1 MAISEY
7 PSLQLANRQTDLNGA
22 VEQIWQGK
30 GSELMRPIFDTYNDD
45 LHRAVDAVPSLDEEK
60 AKLFKNNVTRTASAK
75 ANYTIQLLDKAKQ
88 AANGNKDEYLR
99 QSKVIMGRANRS
111 QAAEYNTAVHRARS
125 AQQWAVFQK
134 QKHLY
139 PNLQWLR
146 TRSATPREIH
156 LAYVGRIWAMDDPF
170 WNDNQPGCTW
180 NCKCS
185 WKTTDAPVTD
195 NGNVTIVPSAQGLE
209 GNPYYTNQ
217 IFTDKHP
224 YISRVANHVPDLGVL
239 NNPDDVVYLNGV
251 EKGVKYKVHF
261 NAQKEFDTVNKPYLP
276 YIEKAGYD
284 NVKFLPIVE
293 RHETELR
300 KRYFGK
306 YWESNKCADVL
317 HEKTLIELK
326 TVANAGRKTR
336 RNIVSQIG
344 DAAKK
349 ADVVIL
355 KSEKLL
361 DFGQI
366 AKTEFEKYS
375 NLTRII
381 FFFDDNM
388 FDFVP

>member
-1 MAISEY
+1 M
-7 PSLQLANRQTDLNGA
+7 QLANRQVDLNAA

-45 LHRAVDAVPSLDEEK
+45 LHRAVDAVPSLDPEK
-60 AKLFKNNVTRTASAK
+60 AKMFKNNVTRTAAAK
-75 ANYTIQLLDKAKQ
+75 ANYNIQLLDKARQ
-88 AANGNKDEYLR
+88 AANGNKAEYLR
-99 QSKVIMGRANRS
+99 QAKVIMGRANRS

-170 WNDNQPGCTW
+170 WNSNQPGCTW

-195 NGNVTIVPSAQGLE
+195 NGGITIIPPAQGLE
-209 GNPYYTNQ
+209 GNPYVTDK

-224 YISRVANHVPDLGVL
+224 YISRVKPHVPDLGVL
-239 NNPDDVVYLNGV
+239 NNADDVVYLNKV
-251 EKGVKYKVHF
+251 ENEIKFKLHY
-261 NAQKEFDTVNKPYLP
+261 NARKEFEETNKPFLP
-276 YIEKAGYD
+276 LIKRAGFKD
-284 NVKFLPIVE
+284 IKFLPQID

-306 YWESNKCADVL
+306 IISTSKCPDTMCDELLV
-317 HEKTLIELK
+317 ELK
-326 TVANAGRKTR
+326 NIKNSGRKTR
-336 RNIVSQIG
+336 RNIIAEIG

-349 ADVVIL
+349 SDAVIL

-361 DFGQI
+361 DFKQI
-366 AKTEFEKYS
+366 ATSQFVKYS
-375 NLTRII
+375 NLKRII
-381 FFFDDNM
+381 FFFNDDM